1 MMADLKDQLA
11 HILWMGGSPCS
22 GKTSIADLLADQY
35 SLVVYHVD
43 EMFDEHQRR
52 VTGEK
57 QPHLYKRGEFNWPM
71 T

>member
-52 VTGEK
+52 V
-57 QPHLYKRGEFNWPM
+57 RPM